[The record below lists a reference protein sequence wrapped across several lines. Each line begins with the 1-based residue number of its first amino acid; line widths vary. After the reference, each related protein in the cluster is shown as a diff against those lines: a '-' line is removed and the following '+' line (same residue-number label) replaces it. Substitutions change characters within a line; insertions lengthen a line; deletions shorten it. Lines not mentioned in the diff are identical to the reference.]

1 MNITTWNVNSVRAR
15 LDRLTTWLD
24 AREPDVVCL
33 QELKCVDED
42 LPRAALEARGY
53 HVEAF
58 GQKTYNGV
66 AIVSR
71 LPITDVERRYPWAED
86 EQARGIIGTVN
97 GVRIVNLY
105 VVNGQAVGS
114 DKYTYK
120 LEWLRRLAERLS
132 GQDLAR
138 TLVCGD
144 FNIAPTDADVYDPVA
159 WKDDILCSPPERA
172 ALQALVDLGLTDALR
187 AVHPTGAAYTWWDYR
202 GNMFEQQKGLR
213 IDHHLIGSALRARLI
228 DVTIDSDE
236 RGQPQASDHAP
247 VTLHLR
253 D

>member
-15 LDRLTTWLD
+15 LERLTTWLD
-24 AREPDVVCL
+24 EREPDVVCL
-33 QELKCVDED
+33 QELKCVDEE
-42 LPRAALEARGY
+42 LPRAAIEARGY
-53 HVEAF
+53 HVAAY

-66 AIVSR
+66 AILSR
-71 LPITDVERRYPWAED
+71 TPIEDVERRFPWVED
-86 EQARGIIGTVN
+86 EQARGIVGTVR
-97 GVRIVNLY
+97 GLRIVNLY

-114 DKYTYK
+114 DKYAYK
-120 LEWLRRLAERLS
+120 LDWLGRLRARLAELS
-132 GQDLAR
+132 LAD

-144 FNIAPTDADVYDPVA
+144 FNIAPTDADVYDPAA

-172 ALQALVDLGLTDALR
+172 ALQALLDLGLTDALR
-187 AVHPTGAAYTWWDYR
+187 AVHPTGPAPTWWDYR

-213 IDHHLIGSALRARLI
+213 IDHHLVGSALRARLV
-228 DVTIDSDE
+228 DVSVDTDE
-236 RGQPQASDHAP
+236 RGRPQASDHAP